1 MPISISSLALDVAT
15 SSKSLLDGLRL
26 TLLRFALAVA
36 DRSRSTSTL
45 SRVLRKR
52 LTTDI
57 EDTRPWS
64 TAEIVMFIGV
74 PTIESKRMAGL
85 VPARTRTE
93 LKSRVPP
100 MVPV

>member
-1 MPISISSLALDVAT
+1 
-15 SSKSLLDGLRL
+15 
-26 TLLRFALAVA
+26 
-36 DRSRSTSTL
+36 
-45 SRVLRKR
+45 